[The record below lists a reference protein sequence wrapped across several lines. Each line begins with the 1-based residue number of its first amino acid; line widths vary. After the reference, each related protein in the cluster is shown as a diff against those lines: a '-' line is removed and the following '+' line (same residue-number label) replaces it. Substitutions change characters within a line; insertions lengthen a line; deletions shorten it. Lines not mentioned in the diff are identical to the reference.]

1 MSIWN
6 IGDDVACIQGEN
18 CQIQI
23 FLYVETLVCS
33 GVLPYIEE
41 QYCLTE
47 YHKKNRFCNAVKS
60 QRKIGKKEERYI
72 IVELTEQTN
81 LCAFFIK

>member
-1 MSIWN
+1 MMLH
-6 IGDDVACIQGEN
+6 IQGEN
-18 CQIQI
+18 CQIQT

-47 YHKKNRFCNAVKS
+47 HHKKNRFCNAVKS
-60 QRKIGKKEERYI
+60 QPKKLERKKKGIYYRRVNRTNKLMCVFYKI
-72 IVELTEQTN
+72 I
-81 LCAFFIK
+81 F